1 MDYLN
6 NLILLENIE
15 LEEKILYLDENTK
28 NKNFNLT
35 KIDIKTLIITKNNT
49 LKSLKRME
57 IGESIILKIIEKL
70 YTSPY
75 LDNSNYLE
83 TLTEFIQIF
92 YYYQQELSS
101 YLTDLEI
108 LDKLILEFNDKGFIE
123 ENYLYLI
130 KEEYETNR

>member
-1 MDYLN
+1 
-6 NLILLENIE
+6 
-15 LEEKILYLDENTK
+15 
-28 NKNFNLT
+28 
-35 KIDIKTLIITKNNT
+35 
-49 LKSLKRME
+49 ME
-57 IGESIILKIIEKL
+57 IGEPILLKIIEKL

-83 TLTEFIQIF
+83 TLTEFIKIF

-108 LDKLILEFNDKGFIE
+108 LDKLISEFNDKGFIE